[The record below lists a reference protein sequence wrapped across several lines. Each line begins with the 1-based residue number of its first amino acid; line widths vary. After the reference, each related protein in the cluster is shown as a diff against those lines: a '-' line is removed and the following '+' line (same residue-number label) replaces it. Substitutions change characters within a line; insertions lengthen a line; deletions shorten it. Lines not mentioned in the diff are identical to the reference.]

1 MEWYFIV
8 AIVIVVLLIIFC
20 FMFWCGNSKKV
31 YKHDWLYKSYI
42 AHRGYFNNEQGI
54 VENTK
59 TAFLKAIEKGYL
71 IETDISLTKD
81 NQIIV
86 YHDDNFKR
94 LFNVDKKTCELTL
107 EEIKQLSYDNT
118 EDKVLEF
125 SEFLNVIDGKTGL
138 LIEFK
143 SHSTKK
149 DQILCDKAMDILK
162 QYKGNYVIQSFHPL
176 LLSYFKKK
184 YPIVPRGQLFMKFN
198 LKEERKNMKGK
209 GFKGFVSYFT
219 KWMYNMKL
227 TNCISRPIF
236 IDHSYHNIDFM
247 AKLCHKLVPMI
258 VYTVTKQEDFDKLCK
273 KVDNIIFENLNL
285 E

>member
-1 MEWYFIV
+1 
-8 AIVIVVLLIIFC
+8 
-20 FMFWCGNSKKV
+20 MFWCGNRKKV

-94 LFNVDKKTCELTL
+94 LFNVDKKICELTL

>member
-20 FMFWCGNSKKV
+20 FMFWCGNRKKV

-125 SEFLNVIDGKTGL
+125 SEFLSVIDGKTGL

-162 QYKGNYVIQSFHPL
+162 KYKGNYVIQSFHPL